1 MPHKKPSNSKTSFNE
16 ERILSEIID
25 LWFELRAIR
34 EMMEEDYAPELP
46 TLKLDLSGPF
56 ERFVAKLSELEGDWS
71 NAKEE
76 MNFFFRAHITPDLL
90 AFEQLSDE
98 DKKLLIN

>member
-25 LWFELRAIR
+25 LWSELRAIR

-76 MNFFFRAHITPDLL
+76 MNFFSERTLRRICLH
-90 AFEQLSDE
+90 LSNYLT
-98 DKKLLIN
+98 KIKTC